1 MFIIPSYGDNR
12 LTGSY
17 ERLEYIGD
25 AVLDYLVTV
34 YVYGQAGQDVGPGR
48 ITDIRSA
55 LVNNNMFASVLVDN
69 NLHTFILMQSPIL
82 QHKVDAYV
90 EDRGGLNTVFR
101 DLKLI
106 NEEEPPEL
114 ELVEVPKVLGDVLES
129 LIGAIYIDSG
139 HNLKLVWEIYSKLC
153 VRIDEVIR
161 DPPLNC
167 KKELMEKYP
176 EKVKFFGKRD
186 DAKEK
191 MVVTAKIEL
200 SRGRTREF
208 RGLGENKAMATL
220 AACKLA
226 LRRL

>member
-1 MFIIPSYGDNR
+1 M
-12 LTGSY
+12 
-17 ERLEYIGD
+17 EYIGD

-34 YVYGQAGQDVGPGR
+34 YVYDQAGQDVGPGR

-69 NLHTFILMQSPIL
+69 NLHTFILMQSPTL

-90 EDRGGLNTVFR
+90 EDRGADRNNTVFR

-139 HNLKLVWEIYSKLC
+139 HNLKRVWEIYSKLC

-161 DPPLNC
+161 DPPMNC

-176 EKVKFFGKRD
+176 EKVTFSGKRD

-191 MVVTAKIEL
+191 MVVTAKIKL
-200 SRGRTREF
+200 GGGRTREF

>member
-1 MFIIPSYGDNR
+1 M
-12 LTGSY
+12 
-17 ERLEYIGD
+17 EYIGD

-34 YVYGQAGQDVGPGR
+34 YVYNKAGQDLGPGR

-69 NLHTFILMQSPIL
+69 NLHPFILLQSPTL

-90 EDRGGLNTVFR
+90 EDRGADRNNNSVFR

-114 ELVEVPKVLGDVLES
+114 KLVEVPKVLGDVLES
-129 LIGAIYIDSG
+129 LIGAIFIDSG
-139 HNLKLVWEIYSKLC
+139 HDLKLVWEIYSKLC
-153 VRIDEVIR
+153 VSINEVIR
-161 DPPLNC
+161 DPPMNS

-176 EKVKFFGKRD
+176 EKVTFSGKRD

-191 MVVTAKIEL
+191 MVLTAKIDL
-200 SRGRTREF
+200 GGGRTREF
-208 RGLGENKAMATL
+208 RGLGENKAMARL

>member
-1 MFIIPSYGDNR
+1 MFLILSYGDNR

-69 NLHTFILMQSPIL
+69 NLHPFILMQSPIL

-90 EDRGGLNTVFR
+90 EDRGGHNTVFR

-129 LIGAIYIDSG
+129 LIGAVYIDSG
-139 HNLKLVWEIYSKLC
+139 HDLQRVWKIYSKLC
-153 VRIDEVIR
+153 VNIDKVIKN
-161 DPPLNC
+161 PPMNS

-176 EKVKFFGKRD
+176 ERVRFSGKRD
-186 DAKEK
+186 DTREK
-191 MVVTAKIEL
+191 MVVTAKIDLGE
-200 SRGRTREF
+200 GRAKEF
-208 RGLGENKAMATL
+208 RGLGENKTMATL